1 MKRLKVKKFLFVLL
15 IFLMSSCGNAMP
27 DNGKDSEIL
36 NGKTELD
43 IAPEASDTLQ
53 GSDEY
58 VLTEPIV
65 VENGRKL
72 TLKLHGK
79 KLSEEDERYG
89 INTIDVYDGDKL
101 IQTISI
107 HDAIL
112 AEWDGT
118 DDFRGYTEA
127 FTQDGGFTSQDM
139 NFDGSGDI
147 GLIGW
152 MTNGANIPYYYWLW
166 NKDKQQFEYAFSLSN
181 AEVDSQNKQ
190 LITRTR
196 DGAAQYDINYYKYDE
211 NGKLQNV
218 KRIVKIR
225 EKDGKTIT
233 EIYELVDG
241 SLRKIN

>member
-1 MKRLKVKKFLFVLL
+1 MKRLKVRSFLFVIL
-15 IFLMSSCGNAMP
+15 IFLMSSCSNAVP
-27 DNGKDSEIL
+27 ENSSDPAIL
-36 NGKTELD
+36 NGETESDL
-43 IAPEASDTLQ
+43 ASEASDTVQ
-53 GSDEY
+53 DAAEY

-65 VENGRKL
+65 VDNGRKL

-89 INTIDVYDGDKL
+89 INTIDVYEGDKF

-107 HDAIL
+107 HNAIL

-118 DDFRGYTEA
+118 DDFGGYTDA

-152 MTNGANIPYYYWLW
+152 TTSGANIPYYYWLW
-166 NKDKQQFEYAFSLSN
+166 NKEKQQFEYAFSLSN

-196 DGAAQYDINYYKYDE
+196 DGATQYDINYYKYDE

-225 EKDGKTIT
+225 EEDGKTIT

-241 SLRKIN
+241 RLEKIN